1 MRTRDHDVRPRHSSR
16 GSEMVGVPLMHLRAT
31 ANGLLDCAHRRGY
44 RRIQVEEPLVTGAK
58 LRASGLGPLKPQ

>member
-1 MRTRDHDVRPRHSSR
+1 
-16 GSEMVGVPLMHLRAT
+16 MVGVPLMHLRAT